1 MLREIGQKQYSKE
14 VYSDADMLLN
24 FKVLGAV
31 DLNKSLTYLWGKDS
45 NQFPLLSLTEGQG
58 AVSRKKPI
66 NAGDTQYKW
75 KIMGRQTVTSPIVR
89 LITPTTTPGKGF
101 MSFKA
106 EFRDNWIPYQ
116 YSAITPDGKH
126 MVRMQTDGEQVA
138 SGGYIYEMII
148 LTGDPNEYIDL
159 SNFEQGKYW
168 GMGAPTIAGELST
181 GSRSTA
187 ESWSEMTNQFG
198 FHRFSKIITGNIANI
213 VTEFELDYDDGS
225 TSKLWMP
232 FEMKQFEL
240 RRKRLLEEDLW
251 FSSYNR
257 DVNGVIHNQ
266 EKHSGKPIPR
276 GAGVRDI
283 LIATG
288 NYFQYAQMS
297 IELIDMILS
306 RIFEVRNDIDIAN
319 KEIVLYTGKGGSREF
334 QRCIKRDAIN
344 NGYFDKLGA
353 EEIQS
358 RGGILVYG
366 AYFGQYKHSSGAT
379 VSVKVVELF
388 DNGSR
393 AEMDR
398 KNNRMYM
405 GFPITSYT
413 MVFLDHSINTTTGE
427 RNIQLVCEE
436 GRESL
441 FGVYHGLTPL
451 PAAWGAYD
459 RNLSTREDIATY
471 EVMTSQ
477 GINMLNGTTSFWA
490 EMIED

>member
-45 NQFPLLSLTEGQG
+45 NQFPLLSLTEGMG

-75 KIMGRQTVTSPIVR
+75 KVMGRPTVTSPIVR
-89 LITPTTTPGKGF
+89 LITPTATPGKGF

-106 EFRDNWIPYQ
+106 EFQDNWIPYQ

-126 MVRMQTDGEQVA
+126 MVRMQTDGEQLA
-138 SGGYIYEMII
+138 SGGYMYEMII
-148 LTGDPNEYIDL
+148 LTGNPDDYIDL
-159 SNFEQGKYW
+159 KNFEQGSYW

-187 ESWSEMTNQFG
+187 ESWTEMTNQFG

-213 VTEFELDYDDGS
+213 VTEFTLDFDDGS
-225 TSKLWMP
+225 TTNLWMP
-232 FEMKQFEL
+232 WEMKRFEL
-240 RRKRLLEEDLW
+240 MRKRMLEQDLW
-251 FSSYNR
+251 FSEYNR

-266 EKHSGKPIPR
+266 EKHSNKPIPR

-283 LIATG
+283 LKSVG
-288 NYFQYAQMS
+288 NYFQYSHMS
-297 IELIDMILS
+297 LELIDMIIS
-306 RIFEVRNDIDIAN
+306 RIYEVRNDAYVPA
-319 KEIVLYTGKGGSREF
+319 EIVLYTGHGGAKAF
-334 QRCIKRDAIN
+334 QRCIKQDAIL

-353 EEIQS
+353 EEIQ
-358 RGGILVYG
+358 RIGGVLTYG

-379 VSVKVVELF
+379 VSCKVVDVFEHGTYA
-388 DNGSR
+388 D
-393 AEMDR
+393 MDR
-398 KNNRMYM
+398 KNGRMYDNH
-405 GFPITSYT
+405 PITSYT
-413 MVFLDHSINTTTGE
+413 MVFLDHSVNNTLGE

-441 FGVYHGLTPL
+441 YGVYHGLTPL
-451 PAAWGAYD
+451 PDAWGAYNQ
-459 RNLSTREDIATY
+459 NLSTREDIATY
-471 EVMTSQ
+471 EVMVSQ
-477 GINMLNGTTSFWA
+477 GINFLNATTSFWA
-490 EMIED
+490 EMIVE

>member
-1 MLREIGQKQYSKE
+1 MLREIGKKQYSKE

-24 FKVLGAV
+24 FNVLGAV
-31 DLNKSLTYLWGKDS
+31 DLNKSLTYLWGRNS

-58 AVSRKKPI
+58 NISRKKPI

-75 KIMGRQTVTSPIVR
+75 KIMGKPTVTSPIVR
-89 LITPTTTPGKGF
+89 LITPTQTPGKGF

-106 EFRDNWIPYQ
+106 EFQDNWIPYQ

-126 MVRMQTDGEQVA
+126 LVRMQTDGEQTA

-148 LTGDPNEYIDL
+148 LGGNPDEFIDL
-159 SNFEQGKYW
+159 SNFERGKYW

-225 TSKLWMP
+225 KGTLWMP
-232 FEMKQFEL
+232 YEMRQFEFM
-240 RRKRLLEEDLW
+240 RRRLLEEDLW

-257 DVNGVIHNQ
+257 DINGVIHNQ
-266 EKHSGKPIPR
+266 EKHSNKPIPR

-283 LIATG
+283 LIAFG
-288 NYFQYAQMS
+288 NYFEYSFMT

-306 RIFEVRNDIDIAN
+306 RIFEVRNDIDLSN
-319 KEIVLYTGKGGSREF
+319 KNIVLYTGKGGSKMF
-334 QRCIKRDAIN
+334 QQCIKNEAIG

-358 RGGILVYG
+358 RGGILSYVLTLINISITLELPFQLKLLTCSI
-366 AYFGQYKHSSGAT
+366 AVLVLKWIVRTVVCTEVFLLLRILWYFWITLLIILQVNLISNLFVK
-379 VSVKVVELF
+379 KVVNTYTVFTKVLLLF
-388 DNGSR
+388 LKNG
-393 AEMDR
+393 
-398 KNNRMYM
+398 
-405 GFPITSYT
+405 
-413 MVFLDHSINTTTGE
+413 V
-427 RNIQLVCEE
+427 
-436 GRESL
+436 
-441 FGVYHGLTPL
+441 LTI
-451 PAAWGAYD
+451 
-459 RNLSTREDIATY
+459 RC
-471 EVMTSQ
+471 
-477 GINMLNGTTSFWA
+477 
-490 EMIED
+490 

>member
-1 MLREIGQKQYSKE
+1 MIREIGQKQYSKE

-31 DLNKSLTYLWGKDS
+31 DLNKSLTYLWGKERND
-45 NQFPLLSLTEGQG
+45 FPLLSLTEGQG

-75 KIMGRQTVTSPIVR
+75 KIMGNPTRTSPIVR
-89 LITPTTTPGKGF
+89 LITATTTPGKNF
-101 MSFKA
+101 TSFKA
-106 EFRDNWIPYQ
+106 EFQDNWIPYQ

-126 MVRMQTDGEQVA
+126 MVRMQTDGEQTA
-138 SGGYIYEMII
+138 AGGYIYEMII
-148 LTGDPNEYIDL
+148 LTGDANEFIDL

-232 FEMKQFEL
+232 YEMRQFEIN
-240 RRKRLLEEDLW
+240 RKRMLEEDLW
-251 FSSYNR
+251 FSEYNR
-257 DVNGVIHNQ
+257 DMNGVIHNT

-283 LIATG
+283 LKAVG
-288 NYFQYAQMS
+288 NFFQYSYMTMD
-297 IELIDMILS
+297 LIDMIIS
-306 RIFEVRNDIDIAN
+306 RIFEIRTDMDVPS
-319 KEIVLYTGKGGSREF
+319 ELVMYTGRGGAKMW
-334 QRCIKRDAIN
+334 QRAIKAEAIN

-358 RGGILVYG
+358 RGGMLTYG
-366 AYFGQYKHSSGAT
+366 AYFDQYKHSTGCL
-379 VSVKVVELF
+379 VSCKVVDLF
-388 DNGSR
+388 DTGSR
-393 AEMDR
+393 AMMDR
-398 KNNRMYM
+398 QNNRMYD
-405 GFPITSYT
+405 GYPLTSYT
-413 MVFLDHSINTTTGE
+413 MVFLDHSVNSKTGE

-441 FGVYHGLTPL
+441 FGVYQGLTPL
-451 PAAWGAYD
+451 PGAWGAY
-459 RNLSTREDIATY
+459 NTHLATREDIATY
-471 EVMTSQ
+471 EVMSSQ
-477 GINMLNGTTSFWA
+477 GINMLNPTTSFWA
-490 EMIED
+490 EMILE